1 LSLDDKRGDEADL
14 DFREVVNNLV
24 DGVLVTNGDG
34 KILFVNPSYCSHL
47 GIEPEDVLG
56 RNVFE
61 IANEGLLFRHSVSAD
76 VIRSRRRISGAGYM
90 RTVNGRRVNG
100 YATGLPVFDSNG
112 ELRFVVS
119 SLTDIDE
126 LRTRFDQFRGTDRAE
141 VAIQIYDSYTTDREH
156 ELGDDPNM
164 KAVAQKAAEL
174 AATNCPILIK
184 GEAGVGKE
192 VLADFILAG
201 SDRSG
206 APYVKVN
213 CAAIPEHLLESEL
226 FGAVGGERAGLLEL
240 SSGGT
245 LLLGEIDS
253 LPQYLQE
260 IILDIFKSRRIL
272 HDNGDVTELD
282 IRIIAAAGSHLSE
295 KVESGEF
302 LRGLYDFFGG
312 NVLDIPPLRERK
324 VDIMPMAKRF
334 FDYYCAKHGRELRLP
349 ESARA
354 GLEGYSWP
362 ENVREL
368 KNIMEYIVICSE
380 GDELDI
386 DKLAELLDIPVSG
399 RPHELGLHEAV
410 AQYEKQMIEQ
420 ALKECGGVR
429 RAAAYLKV
437 DPSTISRKARKYGI
451 PLMDQQP

>member
-1 LSLDDKRGDEADL
+1 
-14 DFREVVNNLV
+14 
-24 DGVLVTNGDG
+24 
-34 KILFVNPSYCSHL
+34 
-47 GIEPEDVLG
+47 
-56 RNVFE
+56 
-61 IANEGLLFRHSVSAD
+61 
-76 VIRSRRRISGAGYM
+76 
-90 RTVNGRRVNG
+90 
-100 YATGLPVFDSNG
+100 
-112 ELRFVVS
+112 
-119 SLTDIDE
+119 
-126 LRTRFDQFRGTDRAE
+126 
-141 VAIQIYDSYTTDREH
+141 
-156 ELGDDPNM
+156 
-164 KAVAQKAAEL
+164 
-174 AATNCPILIK
+174 
-184 GEAGVGKE
+184 
-192 VLADFILAG
+192 
-201 SDRSG
+201 
-206 APYVKVN
+206 
-213 CAAIPEHLLESEL
+213 LLESEL